1 MTLRNKILPLLAV
14 GGLALAVT
22 VALRSQRATPPAQ
35 PVAQPTRAPFSAY
48 IGGSGIV
55 EASSDNIAIGTPVGG
70 IVRSVA
76 VKAGQRVA
84 AGELLFEI
92 DDRDRS
98 AELAQKQ
105 AALVKARASLAE
117 AEAASRDYET
127 QYRLVSG
134 VTDSR
139 AVSLDDLEK
148 RRNAM
153 YLYRAKVRSAQA
165 DVAVAEADLAA
176 ARTALDLLGVR
187 APIDGEILQ
196 VNVRPGE
203 YAAAGVLDT
212 PLLRLGDMD
221 TLHVRVDIDEND
233 AWRFEPGA
241 RAVAFLRGNRDL
253 KVLLAYVRTEPYVRG
268 KTQLSG
274 SSTEQ
279 VDTRVLQVIYAFRRA
294 DLPEAYVGQQVDAFI
309 EAQPVV
315 SSMQAPVNATAKE
328 TVRQSVSSAPR
339 EPERPGGNADEPA
352 AVAPAGAGR

>member
-1 MTLRNKILPLLAV
+1 MTLRNKILPLLAL
-14 GGLALAVT
+14 GGLTLAVS
-22 VALRSQRATPPAQ
+22 VALRSQRVTPPAQ
-35 PVAQPTRAPFSAY
+35 PVAQPSRAPFAAY
-48 IGGSGIV
+48 VGGSGIV
-55 EASSDNIAIGTPVGG
+55 EASSDNIAVGTPVGG
-70 IVRSVA
+70 VVRAVA
-76 VKAGQRVA
+76 VKVGRRVA
-84 AGELLFEI
+84 AGDLLFEI
-92 DDRDRS
+92 DDRDRR

-105 AALVKARASLAE
+105 AALAKARASLEE
-117 AEAASRDYET
+117 AEASCRDYET
-127 QYRLVSG
+127 QYRLVST
-134 VTDSR
+134 VTDPR

-153 YLYRAKVRSAQA
+153 YLYRAKVKSAQA

-241 RAVAFLRGNRDL
+241 RAVAFLRGNRDF
-253 KVLLAYVRTEPYVRG
+253 KVFLDYVRTEPYVRP

-279 VDTRVLQVIYAFRRA
+279 VDTRVLQVVYAFRRA
-294 DLPEAYVGQQVDAFI
+294 DLPAAYVGQQVDAFI
-309 EAQPVV
+309 EARPIV
-315 SSMQAPVNATAKE
+315 SSMQAEANATAVE
-328 TVRQSVSSAPR
+328 SVPASA
-339 EPERPGGNADEPA
+339 GGTELPA
-352 AVAPAGAGR
+352 GGAAGAGTPAGAGG